1 MVRRYVC
8 NNIKHWKN
16 FIEGTLLNK
25 LRSQRYLRCNDCFH
39 CPGCNKVKN
48 GYNFHGHSKKCRDC
62 SRLWTCKPCGQS
74 FLADMFDALNF
85 KNHQNTKRLD
95 FLVCKKCRVD
105 GYIPRDTTD
114 YPCEICGAKGC
125 GAFEKEE
132 LEEYKKASAVKKPKM
147 VCKTCSIAYERLK
160 TFFRVKSEFSNKVS
174 PLLCGVVLEGEVRE
188 RERAKGRK
196 GRKGTKKERTTI
208 NERRTLTRRI

>member
-48 GYNFHGHSKKCRDC
+48 GYNFNGQSKKCRDC

-74 FLADMFDALNF
+74 FLADMFDALNLD
-85 KNHQNTKRLD
+85 NHQKQIRKD
-95 FLVCKKCRVD
+95 FLVCKRCRVD
-105 GYIPRDTTD
+105 GYNPRDTTD
-114 YPCEICGAKGC
+114 YPCECCGAKGC
-125 GAFEKEE
+125 GLFEKVK

-160 TFFRVKSEFSNKVS
+160 T
-174 PLLCGVVLEGEVRE
+174 
-188 RERAKGRK
+188 
-196 GRKGTKKERTTI
+196 TWTTI
-208 NERRTLTRRI
+208 SKKRTRTRRIRRCSTHIVIFVEQCHFPFYALYVF